1 MADALLQT
9 LTIKLNAEVGNTKRK
24 LKDVATSVE
33 KLEEIGKKADWSV
46 FEQIRTNLEGIAKID
61 FSNVADSLKDVV
73 TALKAVGISAKQVKD
88 MPIMSSPRME
98 NSTVSETT
106 EPSWQ
111 LQGVKMVADVFSAGT
126 KYLKEFNAKIAE
138 AQKGVHDVQDAFDPW
153 RRSLAGCYLELSQI
167 EFLVNQIKS
176 KGAPVAD
183 FDALKQQLLEAGFSL
198 NKVNELL
205 SQIGKANGF
214 GNWEE
219 SLRQCGLTANEVS
232 TVIKDLFES
241 QREPINFEKLREV
254 LISLGFSADEAEATM
269 AKLSNATKKAGKDAE
284 DGSKGFSKM
293 LNSIKRITFY
303 RMVRRAIQLIGQAIT
318 QGIQNLALF
327 DSSFN
332 NSMSEML
339 TSLTYFKN
347 SIGVAL
353 APIIEVAT
361 PAVVMLLDGL
371 ASAFNAV
378 GKALSYAFGS
388 KEIVQAKKDTQD
400 YAKTL
405 KKLKNITLG
414 IDELNII
421 NDKNKN
427 DYFIKIEI
435 DGEEKIDSVADK
447 IGNLGLLVG
456 GLALLFSVN
465 LKGALLKVGALLGSV
480 KISLA
485 GLITTFAGGIV
496 TVSQFYDIMKNGL
509 NWSNFAKLISGA
521 TIAVL
526 GLQLAFHKLDV
537 TLIGSTIVG
546 ILAIVAGI
554 KDMYEN
560 GITLQNAIL
569 TALGAITVAL
579 SLAWLAM
586 KTATGQALML
596 QLALH
601 GLHTSFLSVTLA
613 VGTLVAGVL
622 AFVALFKKVQEG
634 WGQMNFWQKLAS
646 VLGLV
651 IVAVSTLVATISA
664 FLQQWHVFGIAVA
677 SGLVGSALAMGAIA
691 STPQFAQGGFPEDGF
706 FYANHNELVGQFS
719 NGQTAVANNAQ
730 IVEGIKQGVIDAIAE
745 SGGLGSNNQ
754 GGREIVV
761 QIDGREIGRASEKYE
776 AQKGEKIFSGGYHYG
791 H

>member
-24 LKDVATSVE
+24 LNDVATSVE

-73 TALKAVGISAKQVKD
+73 TAMKSLGISPKQVKNE
-88 MPIMSSPRME
+88 PKLQTPKME
-98 NSTVSETT
+98 NSYTT
-106 EPSWQ
+106 ESPQEQSFN
-111 LQGVKMVADVFSAGT
+111 LADTSAKNYISILKDVSIAT
-126 KYLKEFNAKIAE
+126 KQTDNNIKLVTKDVKIA
-138 AQKGVHDVQDAFDPW
+138 G
-153 RRSLAGCYLELSQI
+153 
-167 EFLVNQIKS
+167 
-176 KGAPVAD
+176 
-183 FDALKQQLLEAGFSL
+183 
-198 NKVNELL
+198 
-205 SQIGKANGF
+205 
-214 GNWEE
+214 
-219 SLRQCGLTANEVS
+219 
-232 TVIKDLFES
+232 
-241 QREPINFEKLREV
+241 
-254 LISLGFSADEAEATM
+254 DEAKTSAPKWD
-269 AKLSNATKKAGKDAE
+269 KLIK
-284 DGSKGFSKM
+284 
-293 LNSIKRITFY
+293 SIKRITFY

-318 QGIQNLALF
+318 EGIQNLALF
-327 DSSFN
+327 DSNFN

-353 APIIEVAT
+353 APIIEVVT

-400 YAKTL
+400 YAETL
-405 KKLKNITLG
+405 KKLKSITLG

-447 IGNLGLLVG
+447 ISNLGLLVG

-537 TLIGSTIVG
+537 TLIGSTIAG
-546 ILAIVAGI
+546 IFAIVAGI

-579 SLAWLAM
+579 SLAWFAM
-586 KTATGQALML
+586 KTVTGQALML

-651 IVAVSTLVATISA
+651 IIAVSTLVATVSA

-677 SGLVGSALAMGAIA
+677 SGLIGSALAIGAITSA
-691 STPQFAQGGFPEDGF
+691 PHFAQGGFPEDGF
-706 FYANHNELVGQFS
+706 FYANHSELVGQFS

-730 IVEGIKQGVIDAIAE
+730 IVEGIKQGVMDAIAE
-745 SGGLGSNNQ
+745 SGGFGSNQ
-754 GGREIVV
+754 TGRDIVI

-791 H
+791 Y